1 MHSSSE
7 AQLSKALGKLSKT
20 SIKIPT
26 NKTAGRG
33 LLPSYPLL
41 LLHRIQV
48 IHLRRATF
56 EFVYFSMLFLFAC
69 LFLTHVPEVRQ
80 KCSFCIFLKDFWE
93 VLRQSQWLAGQLLK
107 FIPSPHSSHRMGEAG
122 KGGFDASVLRE
133 HCAQSARGTLF

>member
-1 MHSSSE
+1 MHSGSE

-33 LLPSYPLL
+33 LVPSYPLL

-69 LFLTHVPEVRQ
+69 LFLTRSRARSQ
-80 KCSFCIFLKDFWE
+80 AE
-93 VLRQSQWLAGQLLK
+93 VLFLHLPQRFLGSLTPKPVAGRTAVEIHTQ
-107 FIPSPHSSHRMGEAG
+107 P
-122 KGGFDASVLRE
+122 
-133 HCAQSARGTLF
+133 TLQPQDG